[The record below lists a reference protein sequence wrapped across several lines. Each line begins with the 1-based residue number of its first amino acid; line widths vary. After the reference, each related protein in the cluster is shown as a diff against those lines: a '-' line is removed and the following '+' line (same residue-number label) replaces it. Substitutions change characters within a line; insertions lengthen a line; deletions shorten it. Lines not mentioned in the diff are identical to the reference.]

1 MRPRGP
7 PRTHNCPVSETIAP
21 ETERTGLS
29 LSQAVAVGVNTTS
42 PAYSLAAILAPMA
55 ALVGY
60 ATPIV
65 LIVSFIP
72 MALTSLAFLYLN
84 RRDPDCGTTF
94 SWVTRA
100 MGPMPGFM
108 AGWVI
113 TAAGVLVIG
122 SLAET
127 AITYG
132 LLLIG
137 QDGLA
142 ANRLVIIIGAAVLII
157 VMVVLAIAGSDSSI
171 RLQSVLTYV
180 QVGILL
186 AFGGF
191 AFYTATKYGLPSFS
205 SAWVNPLEYGVQ
217 PLVGAMLLGVFAF
230 WGWEAATNLSE
241 ECRKPSDAGKAGL
254 VSTVILL
261 ITYVL
266 VAISVVLYLGQSDFF
281 PVGDSGLVLVDISG
295 SVFGPLA
302 FLVLLA
308 VATSALASTQTTMVP
323 GSRAVL
329 SMARRGALPAKLGLM
344 SPRFKTPWVSLSVL
358 AVLAAGWYVFV
369 SLISES
375 AMLDTLS
382 SLGILVAFYYALTG
396 ISCVVY
402 YRRHVRQSLK
412 GFLLVGVGPILG
424 SVGLAFML
432 VAAIQS
438 LWDPANSASGV
449 AWVGLSPPLV
459 IAAVMFGL
467 GVIVLVIRRVVAPTF
482 FITTPPERADLL
494 HPPFLLDLE
503 KPPPSGGIAVDC
515 NDELDVI
522 TRMLDER
529 LSTDVDRSLAFY
541 LVFGI
546 EPADILGEEYA
557 AAREAL
563 EHDGERILAGV
574 RRYLRARGLA
584 STFLIYDES
593 PARESVEHVAA
604 QLEASDV
611 WSSHRMSAL
620 D

>member
-1 MRPRGP
+1 M
-7 PRTHNCPVSETIAP
+7 SEITATAP
-21 ETERTGLS
+21 AERTGLS
-29 LSQAVAVGVNTTS
+29 LGQAVAVGINTTS

-65 LIVSFIP
+65 LVVSFIP

-113 TAAGVLVIG
+113 TAAGVLVLG

-127 AITYG
+127 AVTYG
-132 LLLIG
+132 LLLVG
-137 QDGLA
+137 LDGLA
-142 ANRLVIIIGAAVLII
+142 ANRVIIIMGAAVLIMI
-157 VMVVLAIAGSDSSI
+157 MVVLAIVGSDSSI

-180 QVGILL
+180 QIGILL

-191 AFYTATKYGLPSFS
+191 AFYTAMEYGLPTFS
-205 SAWVNPLEYGVQ
+205 TAWLNPLEYGVS
-217 PLVGAMLLGVFAF
+217 PLVAAMLLGVFAF

-261 ITYVL
+261 MTYVL

-281 PVGDSGLVLVDISG
+281 PVGESGLVLVDMSA

-329 SMARRGALPAKLGLM
+329 SMARRGALPAKLGLV
-344 SPRFKTPWVSLSVL
+344 SPRFKTPYVSLTM
-358 AVLAAGWYVFV
+358 LAAIAAAWYVLV
-369 SLISES
+369 SSISES

-382 SLGILVAFYYALTG
+382 SLGILVAFYYSLTG
-396 ISCVVY
+396 IACVVY
-402 YRRHVRQSLK
+402 YRRHVRQSVK
-412 GFLLVGVGPILG
+412 GFLMVGVGPILG
-424 SVGLAFML
+424 SAGLVFML

-438 LWDPANSASGV
+438 LWDPANSAGGV
-449 AWVGLSPPLV
+449 AWAGLSPPLV
-459 IAAVMFGL
+459 IAAAMFIL
-467 GVIVLVIRRVVAPTF
+467 GVIVLIIRRITAPAF
-482 FITTPPERADLL
+482 FTSTPPERADILK
-494 HPPFLLDLE
+494 PPFVLDAE
-503 KPPPSGGIAVDC
+503 RPPPHGGIAVDC
-515 NDELDVI
+515 NDEAHVI

-529 LSTDVDRSLAFY
+529 ITPELDRATPLY

-546 EPADILGEEYA
+546 EPGDISGDEYA
-557 AAREAL
+557 ATRQAL
-563 EHDGERILAGV
+563 EDDGATILADV
-574 RRYLRARGLA
+574 RRHARSLGMTEVFKMYDA
-584 STFLIYDES
+584 SHATQ
-593 PARESVEHVAA
+593 SVEHVA
-604 QLEASDV
+604 QMMEASAI
-611 WSSHRMSAL
+611 WSPHRMSEL
-620 D
+620 PLTPSVE

>member
-1 MRPRGP
+1 MSG
-7 PRTHNCPVSETIAP
+7 TKTADA
-21 ETERTGLS
+21 ERTGFS
-29 LSQAVAVGVNTTS
+29 LSQAVAVGINTTS

-100 MGPMPGFM
+100 MGPIPGFM

-113 TAAGVLVIG
+113 TAAGVLVLG

-127 AITYG
+127 AVTYG
-132 LLLIG
+132 LLLVG
-137 QDGLA
+137 LDGLA
-142 ANRLVIIIGAAVLII
+142 ANRVVVIAGAAVLIML
-157 VMVVLAIAGSDSSI
+157 MVVLAIVGSDSSI

-180 QVGILL
+180 QIGILL

-191 AFYTATKYGLPSFS
+191 AFYTAMEYGLPSFTS
-205 SAWVNPLEYGVQ
+205 EWVNPLEYGVA
-217 PLVGAMLLGVFAF
+217 PLVAAMLLGVFAF

-254 VSTVILL
+254 LSTVILL

-281 PVGDSGLVLVDISG
+281 PVGESGLVLVDMSG

-329 SMARRGALPAKLGLM
+329 SMARRGALPAKLGLV
-344 SPRFKTPWVSLSVL
+344 SPRFKTPYVSLSM
-358 AVLAAGWYVFV
+358 LAAIAAAWYVFV
-369 SLISES
+369 SSISET

-382 SLGILVAFYYALTG
+382 SLGILVAFYYSLTG
-396 ISCVVY
+396 IACVVY
-402 YRRHVRQSLK
+402 YRRHVRQSIK
-412 GFLLVGVGPILG
+412 GFLMVGVGPILG
-424 SVGLAFML
+424 SLGLAFML
-432 VAAIQS
+432 VAAVQS

-449 AWVGLSPPLV
+449 AWAGLSPPLV
-459 IAAVMFGL
+459 IAAAMFGI
-467 GVIVLVIRRVVAPTF
+467 GVLVLVIRRITAPAF
-482 FITTPPERADLL
+482 FTSTPPERADILK
-494 HPPFLLDLE
+494 PPFVLDAE
-503 KPPPSGGIAVDC
+503 KPPPPGGIAVDC
-515 NDELDVI
+515 NDEVHVI

-529 LSTDVDRSLAFY
+529 ITPELDRATPLY

-546 EPADILGEEYA
+546 EPGDISGDEYA
-557 AAREAL
+557 ATREAL
-563 EHDGERILAGV
+563 EDDGAKILADV
-574 RRYLRARGLA
+574 RRHARAMGMTEVFKMYDA
-584 STFLIYDES
+584 SHATQ
-593 PARESVEHVAA
+593 SVEDVA
-604 QLEASDV
+604 QRMDASAI
-611 WSSHRMSAL
+611 WSPHRMTAL

>member
-1 MRPRGP
+1 MSG
-7 PRTHNCPVSETIAP
+7 TKTADA
-21 ETERTGLS
+21 ERTGFS
-29 LSQAVAVGVNTTS
+29 LSQAVAVGINTTS

-60 ATPIV
+60 ATPVV

-100 MGPMPGFM
+100 MGPIPGFM

-113 TAAGVLVIG
+113 TAAGVLVLG

-127 AITYG
+127 AVTYG
-132 LLLIG
+132 LLLVG
-137 QDGLA
+137 LDGLA
-142 ANRLVIIIGAAVLII
+142 ANRLIIIAGAAVLIM
-157 VMVVLAIAGSDSSI
+157 VMVVLAIVGSDSSI

-180 QVGILL
+180 QIGILL

-191 AFYTATKYGLPSFS
+191 AFFTAMEYGLPSFS
-205 SAWVNPLEYGVQ
+205 TEWINPLEYGVQ
-217 PLVGAMLLGVFAF
+217 PLVAAMLLGVFAF

-254 VSTVILL
+254 LSTVILL

-281 PVGDSGLVLVDISG
+281 PVGESGLVLVDMSA
-295 SVFGPLA
+295 SVFGPLS

-329 SMARRGALPAKLGLM
+329 SMARRGALPAKLGLV
-344 SPRFKTPWVSLSVL
+344 SPRFKTPYVSLSM
-358 AVLAAGWYVFV
+358 LAAIAAVWYVFV
-369 SLISES
+369 SSISET

-382 SLGILVAFYYALTG
+382 SLGILVAFYYSLTG
-396 ISCVVY
+396 IACVVY
-402 YRRHVRQSLK
+402 YRRHVRQSVK
-412 GFLLVGVGPILG
+412 GFLMDGVGPILG
-424 SVGLAFML
+424 SLGLAFML
-432 VAAIQS
+432 IAAIQS
-438 LWDPANSASGV
+438 LWDPANSAGGV

-459 IAAVMFGL
+459 IAAAMFGL
-467 GVIVLVIRRVVAPTF
+467 GVIVLVIRRITAPAF
-482 FITTPPERADLL
+482 FTSTPPERADILQ
-494 HPPFLLDLE
+494 PPFLLDAE
-503 KPPPSGGIAVDC
+503 KPPPPGGIAVDC
-515 NDELDVI
+515 NDEVHVI

-529 LSTDVDRSLAFY
+529 ITPEFDRTTPLY

-546 EPADILGEEYA
+546 EPGDLSGEEYA
-557 AAREAL
+557 ATREAL
-563 EHDGERILAGV
+563 EDDGAKILNDV
-574 RRYLRARGLA
+574 RRYARSMGMTEVFKMYDA
-584 STFLIYDES
+584 SHATQ
-593 PARESVEHVAA
+593 SVEHVA
-604 QLEASDV
+604 QLMDASAT
-611 WSSHRMSAL
+611 WSPHRMSAL
-620 D
+620 DAE

>member
-1 MRPRGP
+1 MSENTATDPAA
-7 PRTHNCPVSETIAP
+7 TVSAD
-21 ETERTGLS
+21 TERTGLS
-29 LSQAVAVGVNTTS
+29 LGQAVAVGINTTS

-100 MGPMPGFM
+100 MGPIPGFM

-113 TAAGVLVIG
+113 TAAGVLVLG

-127 AITYG
+127 AVTYG
-132 LLLIG
+132 LLLVG
-137 QDGLA
+137 LDGLA
-142 ANRLVIIIGAAVLII
+142 ANRVVVIAGAAVLIML
-157 VMVVLAIAGSDSSI
+157 MVVLAIVGSDSSI

-180 QVGILL
+180 QIGILL

-191 AFYTATKYGLPSFS
+191 AFYTAMEYGLPSFTS
-205 SAWVNPLEYGVQ
+205 EWVNPLEYGVA
-217 PLVGAMLLGVFAF
+217 PLVAAMLLGVFAF

-254 VSTVILL
+254 LSTVILL

-281 PVGDSGLVLVDISG
+281 PVGESGLVLVDMSG

-329 SMARRGALPAKLGLM
+329 SMARRGALPAKLGLV
-344 SPRFKTPWVSLSVL
+344 SPRFKTPYVSLSM
-358 AVLAAGWYVFV
+358 LAAIAAAWYVFV
-369 SLISES
+369 SSISET

-382 SLGILVAFYYALTG
+382 SLGILVAFYYSLTG
-396 ISCVVY
+396 IACVVY
-402 YRRHVRQSLK
+402 YRRHVRQSIK
-412 GFLLVGVGPILG
+412 GFLMVGVGPILG
-424 SVGLAFML
+424 SLGLAFML
-432 VAAIQS
+432 VAAVQS

-449 AWVGLSPPLV
+449 AWAGLSPPLV
-459 IAAVMFGL
+459 IAAAMFGI
-467 GVIVLVIRRVVAPTF
+467 GVLVLVIRRITAPAF
-482 FITTPPERADLL
+482 FTSTPPERADILK
-494 HPPFLLDLE
+494 PPFVLDAE
-503 KPPPSGGIAVDC
+503 KPPPPGGIAVDC
-515 NDELDVI
+515 NDEVHVI

-529 LSTDVDRSLAFY
+529 ITPELDRATPLY

-546 EPADILGEEYA
+546 EPGDISGDEYA
-557 AAREAL
+557 ATREAL
-563 EHDGERILAGV
+563 EDDGAKILADV
-574 RRYLRARGLA
+574 RRHARSMGMTEVFKMYDA
-584 STFLIYDES
+584 SHATQ
-593 PARESVEHVAA
+593 SVEDVA
-604 QLEASDV
+604 QRMEASAI
-611 WSSHRMSAL
+611 WSPHRMTAL

>member
-1 MRPRGP
+1 MSG
-7 PRTHNCPVSETIAP
+7 TKTADA
-21 ETERTGLS
+21 ERTGFS
-29 LSQAVAVGVNTTS
+29 LSQAVAVGINTTS

-60 ATPIV
+60 ATPVV

-100 MGPMPGFM
+100 MGPIPGFM

-113 TAAGVLVIG
+113 TAAGVLVLG

-127 AITYG
+127 AVTYG
-132 LLLIG
+132 LLLVG
-137 QDGLA
+137 LDGLA
-142 ANRLVIIIGAAVLII
+142 ANRLIIIAGAAVLIM
-157 VMVVLAIAGSDSSI
+157 VMVVLAIVGSDSSI

-180 QVGILL
+180 QIGILL

-191 AFYTATKYGLPSFS
+191 AFFTAMEYGLPSFS
-205 SAWVNPLEYGVQ
+205 TEWINPLEYGVQ
-217 PLVGAMLLGVFAF
+217 PLVAAMLLGVFAF

-254 VSTVILL
+254 LSTVILL

-281 PVGDSGLVLVDISG
+281 PVGESGLVLVDMSA
-295 SVFGPLA
+295 SVFGPLS

-329 SMARRGALPAKLGLM
+329 SMARRGALPAKLGLV
-344 SPRFKTPWVSLSVL
+344 SPRFKTPYVSLSM
-358 AVLAAGWYVFV
+358 LAAIAAVWYVFV
-369 SLISES
+369 SSISET

-382 SLGILVAFYYALTG
+382 SLGILVAFYYSLTG
-396 ISCVVY
+396 IACVVY
-402 YRRHVRQSLK
+402 YRRHVRQSVK
-412 GFLLVGVGPILG
+412 GFLMVGVGPILG
-424 SVGLAFML
+424 SLGLAFML
-432 VAAIQS
+432 IAAIQS
-438 LWDPANSASGV
+438 LWDPANSAGGV

-459 IAAVMFGL
+459 IAAAMFGL
-467 GVIVLVIRRVVAPTF
+467 GVIVLVIRRITAPAF
-482 FITTPPERADLL
+482 FTSTPPERADILQ
-494 HPPFLLDLE
+494 PPFLLDAE
-503 KPPPSGGIAVDC
+503 KPPPPGGIAVDC
-515 NDELDVI
+515 NDEVHVI

-529 LSTDVDRSLAFY
+529 ITPEFDRTTPLY

-546 EPADILGEEYA
+546 EPGDLSGEEYA
-557 AAREAL
+557 ATREAL
-563 EHDGERILAGV
+563 EDDGAKILNDV
-574 RRYLRARGLA
+574 RRYARSMGMTEVFKMYDA
-584 STFLIYDES
+584 SHATQ
-593 PARESVEHVAA
+593 SVEHVA
-604 QLEASDV
+604 QLMDASAT
-611 WSSHRMSAL
+611 WSPHRMTAL

>member
-1 MRPRGP
+1 MSG
-7 PRTHNCPVSETIAP
+7 TKTAD
-21 ETERTGLS
+21 TERTGLS
-29 LSQAVAVGVNTTS
+29 LGQAVAVGVNTTS

-100 MGPMPGFM
+100 MGPIPGFM

-113 TAAGVLVIG
+113 TAAGVLVLG

-127 AITYG
+127 AVTYG
-132 LLLIG
+132 LLLVG
-137 QDGLA
+137 LDGLA
-142 ANRLVIIIGAAVLII
+142 ANRVVVIAGAAVLIML
-157 VMVVLAIAGSDSSI
+157 MVVLAIVGSDSSI

-180 QVGILL
+180 QIGILL

-191 AFYTATKYGLPSFS
+191 AFYTAMEYGLPSFTS
-205 SAWVNPLEYGVQ
+205 EWVNPLEYGVA
-217 PLVGAMLLGVFAF
+217 PLVAAMLLGVFAF

-254 VSTVILL
+254 LSTVILL

-281 PVGDSGLVLVDISG
+281 PVGESGLVLVDMSG

-329 SMARRGALPAKLGLM
+329 SMARRGALPAKLGLV
-344 SPRFKTPWVSLSVL
+344 SPRFKTPYVSLSM
-358 AVLAAGWYVFV
+358 LAAIAAAWYVFV
-369 SLISES
+369 SSISET

-382 SLGILVAFYYALTG
+382 SLGILVAFYYSLTG
-396 ISCVVY
+396 IACVVY
-402 YRRHVRQSLK
+402 YRRHVRQSIK
-412 GFLLVGVGPILG
+412 GFLMVGVGPILG
-424 SVGLAFML
+424 SLGLAFML
-432 VAAIQS
+432 VAAVQS

-449 AWVGLSPPLV
+449 AWAGLSPPLV
-459 IAAVMFGL
+459 IAAAMFGI
-467 GVIVLVIRRVVAPTF
+467 GVLVLVIRRITAPAF
-482 FITTPPERADLL
+482 FTSTPPERADILK
-494 HPPFLLDLE
+494 PPFVLDAE
-503 KPPPSGGIAVDC
+503 KPPPPGGIAVDC
-515 NDELDVI
+515 NDEVHVI

-529 LSTDVDRSLAFY
+529 ITPELDRATPLY

-546 EPADILGEEYA
+546 EPGDISGDEYA
-557 AAREAL
+557 ATREAL
-563 EHDGERILAGV
+563 EDDGAKILAEV
-574 RRYLRARGLA
+574 RRHARSMGMTEVFKMYDA
-584 STFLIYDES
+584 SHATQ
-593 PARESVEHVAA
+593 SVEDVA
-604 QLEASDV
+604 QRMEASAI
-611 WSSHRMSAL
+611 WSPHRMTAL

>member
-1 MRPRGP
+1 MSDMA
-7 PRTHNCPVSETIAP
+7 VV

-29 LSQAVAVGVNTTS
+29 LGQAISVGVNTTS

-100 MGPMPGFM
+100 MGPAPGFM

-113 TAAGVLVIG
+113 TATGVLVIG

-127 AITYG
+127 AITYS

-142 ANRLVIIIGAAVLII
+142 GNRVFVIVCAAILIMI
-157 VMVVLAIAGSDSSI
+157 MVVLSIFGADSSI
-171 RLQSVLTYV
+171 RLQSVLTFV

-186 AFGGF
+186 AFGIF
-191 AFYTATKYGLPSFS
+191 AFYAAWRFGLPSFTTE
-205 SAWVNPLEYGVQ
+205 WVNPLEYGVA
-217 PLVGAMLLGVFAF
+217 PLVAAMLFGVFAF
-230 WGWEAATNLSE
+230 WGWEAATNLAE

-254 VSTVILL
+254 LSTVILL
-261 ITYVL
+261 VTYVV
-266 VAISVVLYLGQSDFF
+266 VAVSVVLYLGQANFAPMSED
-281 PVGDSGLVLVDISG
+281 GIVLVDMSA
-295 SVFGPLA
+295 SVFGPLS
-302 FLVLLA
+302 FLVLIA
-308 VATSALASTQTTMVP
+308 VASSALASTQSTMVP

-329 SMARRGALPAKLGLM
+329 SMARRGALPAKLGLLQ
-344 SPRFKTPWVSLSVL
+344 PRFKTPWVSLTVL
-358 AVLAAGWYVFV
+358 AVISAAWYVGV
-369 SLISES
+369 SLISEN

-402 YRRHVRQSLK
+402 YRKHVTQSVK

-424 SVGLAFML
+424 SLGLVFML

-438 LWDPANSASGV
+438 LWDPANSASGA
-449 AWVGLSPPLV
+449 AWVGLSPPLA

-467 GVIVLVIRRVVAPTF
+467 GLLVLLIRRVKAPAF
-482 FITTPPERADLL
+482 FTSTPPERADLL
-494 HPPFLLDLE
+494 RSPFPLDME
-503 KPPPSGGIAVDC
+503 KPPPTGGIVIDC
-515 NDELDVI
+515 NDEVGTIRRTVNDRLTGDLDRN
-522 TRMLDER
+522 TPL
-529 LSTDVDRSLAFY
+529 Y
-541 LVFGI
+541 LVFGV
-546 EPADILGEEYA
+546 EPVDISGEEYA
-557 AAREAL
+557 ATRDAL
-563 EHDGERILAGV
+563 EDDGARITAEV
-574 RRYLRARGLA
+574 RKDLRARGM
-584 STFLIYDES
+584 TEIYRIYDEDN
-593 PARESVEHVAA
+593 AERSVERVAQILDA
-604 QLEASDV
+604 RAV
-611 WSSHRMSAL
+611 WSAH
-620 D
+620 

>member
-1 MRPRGP
+1 MSENTATGP
-7 PRTHNCPVSETIAP
+7 TATASTD
-21 ETERTGLS
+21 TERTGLS
-29 LSQAVAVGVNTTS
+29 LGQAVAVGINTTS

-100 MGPMPGFM
+100 MGPIPGFM

-113 TAAGVLVIG
+113 TAAGVLVLG

-127 AITYG
+127 AVTYG
-132 LLLIG
+132 LLLVG
-137 QDGLA
+137 LDGLA
-142 ANRLVIIIGAAVLII
+142 ANRVVVIAGAAVLIML
-157 VMVVLAIAGSDSSI
+157 MVVLAIVGSDSSI

-180 QVGILL
+180 QIGILL

-191 AFYTATKYGLPSFS
+191 AFYTAMEYGLPSFTS
-205 SAWVNPLEYGVQ
+205 EWVNPLEYGVA
-217 PLVGAMLLGVFAF
+217 PLVAAMLLGVFAF

-254 VSTVILL
+254 LSTVILL

-281 PVGDSGLVLVDISG
+281 PVGESGLVLVDMSG

-329 SMARRGALPAKLGLM
+329 SMARRGALPAKLGLV
-344 SPRFKTPWVSLSVL
+344 SPRFKTPYVSLSM
-358 AVLAAGWYVFV
+358 LAAIAAAWYVFV
-369 SLISES
+369 SSISET

-382 SLGILVAFYYALTG
+382 SLGILVAFYYSLTG
-396 ISCVVY
+396 IACVIY
-402 YRRHVRQSLK
+402 YRRHVRQSIK
-412 GFLLVGVGPILG
+412 GFLMVGVGPILG
-424 SVGLAFML
+424 SLGLAFML
-432 VAAIQS
+432 VAAVQS

-449 AWVGLSPPLV
+449 AWAGLSPPLV
-459 IAAVMFGL
+459 IAAAMFGI
-467 GVIVLVIRRVVAPTF
+467 GVLVLVIRRFTAPAF
-482 FITTPPERADLL
+482 FTSTPPERADILK
-494 HPPFLLDLE
+494 PPFVLDAE
-503 KPPPSGGIAVDC
+503 KPPPPGGIAVDC
-515 NDELDVI
+515 NDEVHVI

-529 LSTDVDRSLAFY
+529 ITPELDRATPLY

-546 EPADILGEEYA
+546 EPGDISGDEYA
-557 AAREAL
+557 ATREAL
-563 EHDGERILAGV
+563 EDDGAKILADV
-574 RRYLRARGLA
+574 RRHARAMGMTEVFKMYDA
-584 STFLIYDES
+584 SHATQ
-593 PARESVEHVAA
+593 SVEDVA
-604 QLEASDV
+604 QRMDASAI
-611 WSSHRMSAL
+611 WSPHRMTAL

>member
-1 MRPRGP
+1 MSEIPATARDDSDRP
-7 PRTHNCPVSETIAP
+7 
-21 ETERTGLS
+21 GLS

-113 TAAGVLVIG
+113 TAAGVLVLG

-127 AITYG
+127 AVTYG
-132 LLLIG
+132 LLLVG

-142 ANRLVIIIGAAVLII
+142 GNRIVVIAGAAVLIM
-157 VMVVLAIAGSDSSI
+157 VMVVLAIVGSDSSI

-180 QVGILL
+180 QIGILL
-186 AFGGF
+186 AFGAW
-191 AFYTATKYGLPSFS
+191 AFHTAVEYGLPTFS
-205 SAWVNPLEYGVQ
+205 TAWVNPLEYGVQ
-217 PLVGAMLLGVFAF
+217 PLVAAMLLGVFAF

-254 VSTVILL
+254 LSTVILL

-281 PVGDSGLVLVDISG
+281 PVGESGLVLVDMSA
-295 SVFGPLA
+295 SVFGPFA

-344 SPRFKTPWVSLSVL
+344 SPRFKTPWVSLALL
-358 AVLAAGWYVFV
+358 ATIAAGWFV
-369 SLISES
+369 LVSSISES

-382 SLGILVAFYYALTG
+382 SLGILVAFYYSLTG

-402 YRRHVRQSLK
+402 YRRHVRQSVK

-438 LWDPANSASGV
+438 LWDPANSAGGV
-449 AWVGLSPPLV
+449 AWAGLSPPLV
-459 IAAVMFGL
+459 IAALMFAL
-467 GVIVLVIRRVVAPTF
+467 GIGVLIIRRITAPAF
-482 FITTPPERADLL
+482 FTTTPPERADVL
-494 HPPFLLDLE
+494 HPPFVLDAE
-503 KPPPSGGIAVDC
+503 KPPPPGGIAVDC
-515 NDELDVI
+515 NDAMDVI
-522 TRMLDER
+522 TGMLDER
-529 LSTDVDRSLAFY
+529 ITPDLDRATPLY
-541 LVFGI
+541 LVFGV
-546 EPADILGEEYA
+546 EPADIMGEEYA

-563 EHDGERILAGV
+563 EDDGARILAGV
-574 RRYLRARGLA
+574 RSHARSLGM
-584 STFLIYDES
+584 TEVFKMYDAS
-593 PARESVEHVAA
+593 PAGQSVEHVA
-604 QLEASDV
+604 QRMQASAV
-611 WSSHRMSAL
+611 WSAHRMSAL

>member
-1 MRPRGP
+1 M
-7 PRTHNCPVSETIAP
+7 SEITA
-21 ETERTGLS
+21 TDAERTGLS
-29 LSQAVAVGVNTTS
+29 LSQAVAVGINTTS

-100 MGPMPGFM
+100 MGPIPGFM

-113 TAAGVLVIG
+113 TAAGVLVLG

-127 AITYG
+127 AVTYG
-132 LLLIG
+132 LLLVG
-137 QDGLA
+137 LDGLA
-142 ANRLVIIIGAAVLII
+142 ANRLVIVAGAAVLIMI
-157 VMVVLAIAGSDSSI
+157 MVVLAIVGSDSSI

-180 QVGILL
+180 QIGILL

-191 AFYTATKYGLPSFS
+191 AFYTAMEYGLPSFTTE
-205 SAWVNPLEYGVQ
+205 WVNPLEYGVS
-217 PLVGAMLLGVFAF
+217 PLVAAMLLGVFAF

-254 VSTVILL
+254 LSTVILL

-281 PVGDSGLVLVDISG
+281 PVGESGLVLVDMSG
-295 SVFGPLA
+295 SVFGPMA

-329 SMARRGALPAKLGLM
+329 SMARRGALPAKLGLV
-344 SPRFKTPWVSLSVL
+344 SPRFKTPYVSLAML
-358 AVLAAGWYVFV
+358 ATIAAGWYIFV
-369 SLISES
+369 SSISET

-382 SLGILVAFYYALTG
+382 SLGILVAFYYSLTG
-396 ISCVVY
+396 IACVVY
-402 YRRHVRQSLK
+402 YRRHVRQSVK
-412 GFLLVGVGPILG
+412 GFLMVGVGPILG
-424 SVGLAFML
+424 SLGLAFML
-432 VAAIQS
+432 VAAVQS

-449 AWVGLSPPLV
+449 AWAGLSPPLV
-459 IAAVMFGL
+459 IAAAMFGL
-467 GVIVLVIRRVVAPTF
+467 GVLVLVIRRITAPTF
-482 FITTPPERADLL
+482 FTSTPPERADILK
-494 HPPFLLDLE
+494 PPFVLDSE
-503 KPPPSGGIAVDC
+503 KPPPHGGIAVDC
-515 NDELDVI
+515 NDETHVI
-522 TRMLDER
+522 TRLLDER
-529 LSTDVDRSLAFY
+529 ITPELDRATPLY

-546 EPADILGEEYA
+546 EPGNISGEEYA
-557 AAREAL
+557 ATREAL
-563 EHDGERILAGV
+563 EDDGARILGEV
-574 RRYLRARGLA
+574 RRYARSLGMTEVFKMYDA
-584 STFLIYDES
+584 SH
-593 PARESVEHVAA
+593 ARQSVEHVAT
-604 QLEASDV
+604 LMEASAT
-611 WSSHRMSAL
+611 WSPHRMTAL

>member
-1 MRPRGP
+1 MSG
-7 PRTHNCPVSETIAP
+7 TKTADA
-21 ETERTGLS
+21 ERTGFS
-29 LSQAVAVGVNTTS
+29 LSQAVAVGINTTS

-60 ATPIV
+60 ATPVV

-100 MGPMPGFM
+100 MGPIPGFM

-113 TAAGVLVIG
+113 TAAGVLVLG

-127 AITYG
+127 AVTYG
-132 LLLIG
+132 LLLVG
-137 QDGLA
+137 LDGLA
-142 ANRLVIIIGAAVLII
+142 ANRLIIIAGAAVLIM
-157 VMVVLAIAGSDSSI
+157 VMVVLAIVGSDSSI

-180 QVGILL
+180 QIGILL

-191 AFYTATKYGLPSFS
+191 AFFTAMEYGLPSFS
-205 SAWVNPLEYGVQ
+205 TEWINPLEYGVQ
-217 PLVGAMLLGVFAF
+217 PLVAAMLLGVFAF

-254 VSTVILL
+254 LSTVILL

-281 PVGDSGLVLVDISG
+281 PVGESGLVLVDMSA
-295 SVFGPLA
+295 SVFGPLS

-329 SMARRGALPAKLGLM
+329 SMARRGALPAKLGLV
-344 SPRFKTPWVSLSVL
+344 SPRFKTPYVSLSM
-358 AVLAAGWYVFV
+358 LAAIAAVWYVFV
-369 SLISES
+369 SSISET

-382 SLGILVAFYYALTG
+382 SLGILVAFYYSLTG
-396 ISCVVY
+396 IACVVY
-402 YRRHVRQSLK
+402 YRRHVRQSVK
-412 GFLLVGVGPILG
+412 GFLMVGVGPILG
-424 SVGLAFML
+424 SLGLAFML
-432 VAAIQS
+432 IAAIQS
-438 LWDPANSASGV
+438 LWDPANSAGGV

-459 IAAVMFGL
+459 IAAAMFGL
-467 GVIVLVIRRVVAPTF
+467 GVIVLVIRRITAPAF
-482 FITTPPERADLL
+482 FTSTPPERADILQ
-494 HPPFLLDLE
+494 PPFLLDAE
-503 KPPPSGGIAVDC
+503 KPPPPGGIAVDC
-515 NDELDVI
+515 NDEVHVI

-529 LSTDVDRSLAFY
+529 ITPEFDRTTPLY

-546 EPADILGEEYA
+546 EPGDLSGEEYA
-557 AAREAL
+557 ATREAL
-563 EHDGERILAGV
+563 EDDGAKILNDV
-574 RRYLRARGLA
+574 RRYARSMGMTEVFKMYDA
-584 STFLIYDES
+584 SHAT
-593 PARESVEHVAA
+593 RSVEDVA
-604 QLEASDV
+604 QRMDASAI
-611 WSSHRMSAL
+611 WSPHRMTAL

>member
-1 MRPRGP
+1 MSG
-7 PRTHNCPVSETIAP
+7 TKTADA
-21 ETERTGLS
+21 ERTGFS
-29 LSQAVAVGVNTTS
+29 LSQAVAVGINTTS

-60 ATPIV
+60 ATPVV

-100 MGPMPGFM
+100 MGPIPGFM

-113 TAAGVLVIG
+113 TAAGVLVLG

-127 AITYG
+127 AVTYG
-132 LLLIG
+132 LLLVG
-137 QDGLA
+137 LDGLA
-142 ANRLVIIIGAAVLII
+142 ANRLIIIAGAAVLIM
-157 VMVVLAIAGSDSSI
+157 VMVVLAIVGSDSSI

-180 QVGILL
+180 QIGILL

-191 AFYTATKYGLPSFS
+191 AFYTAMEYGLPSFTS
-205 SAWVNPLEYGVQ
+205 EWVNPLEYGVA
-217 PLVGAMLLGVFAF
+217 PLVAAMLLGVFAF

-254 VSTVILL
+254 LSTVILL

-281 PVGDSGLVLVDISG
+281 PVGESGLVLVDMSE
-295 SVFGPLA
+295 SVFGPMA

-329 SMARRGALPAKLGLM
+329 SMARRGALPAKLGLV
-344 SPRFKTPWVSLSVL
+344 SPRFKTPYVSLSM
-358 AVLAAGWYVFV
+358 LAAIAAAWYVFV
-369 SLISES
+369 SSISET

-382 SLGILVAFYYALTG
+382 SLGILVAFYYSLTG
-396 ISCVVY
+396 IACVVY
-402 YRRHVRQSLK
+402 YRRHVRQSIK
-412 GFLLVGVGPILG
+412 GFLMVGVGPIIG
-424 SVGLAFML
+424 SAGLVFML
-432 VAAIQS
+432 VAAVQS

-449 AWVGLSPPLV
+449 AWAGLSPPLV
-459 IAAVMFGL
+459 IAAAMFGI
-467 GVIVLVIRRVVAPTF
+467 GVLVLVIRRITAPAF
-482 FITTPPERADLL
+482 FTSTPPERADILK
-494 HPPFLLDLE
+494 PPFLLDAE
-503 KPPPSGGIAVDC
+503 KPPPPGGIAVDC
-515 NDELDVI
+515 NDEVHVI

-529 LSTDVDRSLAFY
+529 ITPELDRPTPLY

-546 EPADILGEEYA
+546 EPGDISGDEYTA
-557 AAREAL
+557 TREAL
-563 EHDGERILAGV
+563 EDDGAKILADV
-574 RRYLRARGLA
+574 RRHARSMGMTEVFKMYDA
-584 STFLIYDES
+584 SHAT
-593 PARESVEHVAA
+593 RSVEDVA
-604 QLEASDV
+604 QRMDASAI
-611 WSSHRMSAL
+611 WSPHRMTAL

>member
-1 MRPRGP
+1 MSG
-7 PRTHNCPVSETIAP
+7 TKTAD
-21 ETERTGLS
+21 TERTGLS

-100 MGPMPGFM
+100 MGPIPGFM

-113 TAAGVLVIG
+113 TAAGVLVLG

-127 AITYG
+127 AVTYS
-132 LLLIG
+132 LLLFG
-137 QDGLA
+137 LDGLA
-142 ANRLVIIIGAAVLII
+142 ASRVFVVVCAAILIMI
-157 VMVVLAIAGSDSSI
+157 MVVLAIVGSDSSI
-171 RLQSVLTYV
+171 RLQSVLTYL

-186 AFGGF
+186 AFGVF
-191 AFYTATKYGLPSFS
+191 AFFAARDYGLPSFTTE
-205 SAWVNPLEYGVQ
+205 WINPLEYGVS
-217 PLVGAMLLGVFAF
+217 PLVAAMLLGVFAF

-241 ECRKPSDAGKAGL
+241 ECRNPSDAGKAGL
-254 VSTVILL
+254 LATVILL

-266 VAISVVLYLGQSDFF
+266 VAITVVIYLGQANFASM
-281 PVGDSGLVLVDISG
+281 GGESGLVLVDMSA
-295 SVFGPLA
+295 SVFGPLS

-329 SMARRGALPAKLGLM
+329 SMARRGALPAKLGLV
-344 SPRFKTPWVSLSVL
+344 SPRFKTPYVSLAML
-358 AVLAAGWYVFV
+358 AAIAAGWYVLV
-369 SLISES
+369 SSISET

-382 SLGILVAFYYALTG
+382 SLGILVAFYYSLTG
-396 ISCVVY
+396 IACVVY
-402 YRRHVRQSLK
+402 YRRHVRQSIK
-412 GFLLVGVGPILG
+412 GFLMVGVGPILG
-424 SVGLAFML
+424 SAGLIFML
-432 VAAIQS
+432 VAAVQS
-438 LWDPANSASGV
+438 LWDPANSAAGV
-449 AWVGLSPPLV
+449 AWAGLSPPLL
-459 IAAVMFGL
+459 IAAAMFML
-467 GVIVLVIRRVVAPTF
+467 GVLVLVIRRLRRPEF
-482 FITTPPERADLL
+482 FTSTPPERADVL
-494 HPPFLLDLE
+494 HPPFVLDAE
-503 KPPPSGGIAVDC
+503 KPPPLGGIAVDC
-515 NDELDVI
+515 NDEAHVI

-529 LSTDVDRSLAFY
+529 ITPDVDRATPLY

-546 EPADILGEEYA
+546 EPADTSGDEYL

-563 EHDGERILAGV
+563 EDDGARILADV
-574 RRYLRARGLA
+574 RGYARSKGMTEVYKMYDA
-584 STFLIYDES
+584 SH
-593 PARESVEHVAA
+593 AGQSVEHVAR
-604 QLEASDV
+604 LMEASAI
-611 WSSHRMSAL
+611 WSPHRMSAL

>member
-1 MRPRGP
+1 MS
-7 PRTHNCPVSETIAP
+7 RTET
-21 ETERTGLS
+21 TSSERTGFT
-29 LSQAVAVGVNTTS
+29 LSQAVAVGINTTS

-65 LIVSFIP
+65 LVVSFIP

-113 TAAGVLVIG
+113 TAAGVLVLG

-127 AITYG
+127 AVTYG

-142 ANRLVIIIGAAVLII
+142 ANRVVIIAGAAILIMI
-157 VMVVLAIAGSDSSI
+157 MVVLAIVGSDSSI

-180 QVGILL
+180 QIGILL

-191 AFYTATKYGLPSFS
+191 AFYTATQYGLPTFS
-205 SAWVNPLEYGVQ
+205 TAWLNPLEYGVQ
-217 PLVGAMLLGVFAF
+217 PLVAAMLLGVFAF

-241 ECRKPSDAGKAGL
+241 ECRKPSEAGKAGL

-261 ITYVL
+261 MTYVL

-281 PVGDSGLVLVDISG
+281 PVGESGLVLVDMSA

-329 SMARRGALPAKLGLM
+329 SMARRGALPAKLGLV
-344 SPRFKTPWVSLSVL
+344 SPRFKTPYVSLSVL
-358 AVLAAGWYVFV
+358 AAIAAGWYVLV
-369 SLISES
+369 SSISET

-382 SLGILVAFYYALTG
+382 SLGILVAFYYSLTG
-396 ISCVVY
+396 IACVVY
-402 YRRHVRQSLK
+402 YRRHVRQSVK
-412 GFLLVGVGPILG
+412 GFLMVGVGPILG
-424 SVGLAFML
+424 SAGLVFML
-432 VAAIQS
+432 IAAIQS
-438 LWDPANSASGV
+438 LWDPANSAGGV
-449 AWVGLSPPLV
+449 AWAGLSPPLV
-459 IAAVMFGL
+459 IAAAMFTL
-467 GVIVLVIRRVVAPTF
+467 GVIVLVIRRVTAPAF
-482 FITTPPERADLL
+482 FTSTPPERADVL
-494 HPPFLLDLE
+494 HPPFVLDAE

-515 NDELDVI
+515 NDEVRVI

-529 LSTDVDRSLAFY
+529 ITPELDRSTPLY

-546 EPADILGEEYA
+546 EPGDISGEEYA
-557 AAREAL
+557 ATREAL
-563 EHDGERILAGV
+563 EEDGARILGDV
-574 RRYLRARGLA
+574 RRYARARGMTEVFKMYDA
-584 STFLIYDES
+584 SH
-593 PARESVEHVAA
+593 ARQSVEHVA
-604 QLEASDV
+604 QMMEAAAI
-611 WSSHRMSAL
+611 WSPHRMSAL